1 MVFSA
6 SLELFRHFFLFYLT
20 YAYYKFRGG
29 LSFSG
34 ELGKANF
41 SQSEHYCIKVTTDA
55 E

>member
-1 MVFSA
+1 MVSSD
-6 SLELFRHFFLFYLT
+6 SLGLFHPFFFKLT

-41 SQSEHYCIKVTTDA
+41 SQSEHHYHRSSLIVQ
-55 E
+55 